1 MSVQYGQNLKY
12 SVRFSQSVFKTRAA
26 SMQLFFMKKNK
37 KREFQSSELVKS
49 FARIHGFED
58 KLIAFEIKDFL
69 EDYLDESLF
78 QEIVSVNLD
87 DKIIQ
92 ISINS
97 PLLKNDFKMRKS
109 FYLKKFQDKFGE
121 EKFIDLQI
129 L

>member
-1 MSVQYGQNLKY
+1 
-12 SVRFSQSVFKTRAA
+12 
-26 SMQLFFMKKNK
+26 MQLFFMKKNK

-58 KLIAFEIKDFL
+58 KLVAFEVKDFL

-92 ISINS
+92 IRINS
-97 PLLKNDFKMRKS
+97 LLLKNDFKMRKS

>member
-1 MSVQYGQNLKY
+1 
-12 SVRFSQSVFKTRAA
+12 
-26 SMQLFFMKKNK
+26 MKKNK

-69 EDYLDESLF
+69 EDYLNESLF
-78 QEIVSVNLD
+78 QEIVSVNID

-92 ISINS
+92 IRINS

-109 FYLKKFQDKFGE
+109 IYLKKFQDKFGE